1 MKNFLRIRDGDRFWY
16 EHYLSQEVTMELFIP
31 CFQIN
36 KLNLVLQN
44 DFQARRYILGSFA
57 TILQAL

>member
-1 MKNFLRIRDGDRFWY
+1 
-16 EHYLSQEVTMELFIP
+16 MELFIP
-31 CFQIN
+31 CFQIS